1 MMIVWSCE
9 FGKDREQERKHQL
22 GAVMA
27 GIYRRYK
34 PHDLPLFQARL
45 AGIISDYARQGVF
58 FEGEA
63 STEAAVWA
71 QLQKTP
77 FSAVGLSRCNLNRFM
92 GSLHTAMH
100 RSMRWSIDRFE
111 RETLGL
117 EYDMLHSAKLLK
129 KVNFAPLQ
137 QDDVAEEGGS
147 TNTHK
152 LQFDDRQ
159 SMAFATNAVITS
171 NVMLARPENKRIVDI
186 IVESTRPVL
195 VWHTEQHKVLRAAD
209 ASEQWLLHQLAGCL
223 LKHVEAIMFAVG
235 DQNVLEACGFQTRA
249 GGADALHDVD
259 ILTEDEFATLLGQ
272 HCLLQA
278 SCRLRRTLHTTQE

>member
-1 MMIVWSCE
+1 MDLGPKGLCGFNALERLFALNIDKWPDWSHGVSRDFWLSVSALGLKGYWLVMMIVWNCE

-34 PHDLPLFQARL
+34 PYDLPLYQARL
-45 AGIISDYARQGVF
+45 AGIVSDYARQGVF

-71 QLQKTP
+71 HLQKTP

-100 RSMRWSIDRFE
+100 RSKRWSIDRFE

-129 KVNFAPLQ
+129 KVNLGPPH
-137 QDDVAEEGGS
+137 QDEVAEEGGS
-147 TNTHK
+147 TSTRK

-159 SMAFATNAVITS
+159 SMAFARAWLSPRTRSSPRLSCWLDPRISASWTS
-171 NVMLARPENKRIVDI
+171 FAN
-186 IVESTRPVL
+186 
-195 VWHTEQHKVLRAAD
+195 LR
-209 ASEQWLLHQLAGCL
+209 
-223 LKHVEAIMFAVG
+223 
-235 DQNVLEACGFQTRA
+235 
-249 GGADALHDVD
+249 
-259 ILTEDEFATLLGQ
+259 GQ
-272 HCLLQA
+272 C
-278 SCRLRRTLHTTQE
+278 